1 VRRLVFAFIVGVALM
16 VPVVAAAPV
25 SANSNVDAKRAVASY
40 NAMQRYLFDSRTGMY
55 SEVAGE
61 PASAYAWPYS
71 QALAATIAVA
81 ALPSRRA
88 AADVPKRLRS
98 LDLRYRVGAMYAAWP
113 GGDIYFDDNEWIAGA
128 LLDWSATRGGLPA
141 RKRAAE
147 LFMQIVQA
155 WDSDA
160 QHPCAGGIFWT
171 DAAGNHDR
179 NTVTTA
185 NAALLGLRLYKAT
198 HTASY
203 LTWSKRLL
211 GWVDECML
219 GTDDLYS
226 DHIALDGT
234 IDETHWSYN
243 QGLLI
248 GSLVELYGITHD
260 AATLA
265 RAEQVG
271 DAALA
276 YFVDRWDSDE
286 PPEFAAIFFR
296 HLLSLAAVDLR
307 QDYVAAA
314 QSYGDQAWA
323 AARDSRTGLF
333 SYSGQT
339 RLLDQAALVQLYATL
354 ARHPLTSDP

>member
-1 VRRLVFAFIVGVALM
+1 
-16 VPVVAAAPV
+16 
-25 SANSNVDAKRAVASY
+25 
-40 NAMQRYLFDSRTGMY
+40 MQRYLFDPRTGTY
-55 SEVAGE
+55 SEVAGA

-88 AADVPKRLRS
+88 AAAVPKRLRL
-98 LDLRYRVGAMYAAWP
+98 LDRRYHAGAMYAAWP
-113 GGDIYFDDNEWIAGA
+113 GGDVYFDDNAWIAGA
-128 LLDWSATRGGLPA
+128 LLDWSAALGGLPA
-141 RKRAAE
+141 RRRAAG
-147 LFMQIVQA
+147 LFTQIVRA
-155 WDSDA
+155 WDSDP

-171 DAAGNHDR
+171 EAAGNHDR

-185 NAALLGLRLYKAT
+185 NAALLGLRLYTAT
-198 HTASY
+198 HAAPY
-203 LTWSKRLL
+203 LVWSKRLL
-211 GWVDECML
+211 AWVDQCML

-234 IDETHWSYN
+234 VDETHWSYN

-248 GSLVELYGITHD
+248 GSLVQLYGITHD
-260 AATLA
+260 AAILA

-276 YFVDRWDSDE
+276 YFVDRWDSGE

-296 HLLSLAAVDLR
+296 HLLALAAVDLR

-314 QSYGDQAWA
+314 ESYGDQAWS

-333 SYSGQT
+333 TFSGQT

>member
-1 VRRLVFAFIVGVALM
+1 LVLIVGAALL
-16 VPVVAAAPV
+16 VPVLAAAPAG
-25 SANSNVDAKRAVASY
+25 ANSTIDAKRALASY
-40 NAMQRYLFDSRTGMY
+40 GAMQRYLFDARTGMY
-55 SEVAGE
+55 REVAG
-61 PASAYAWPYS
+61 ATSSAYAWPYS

-88 AADVPKRLRS
+88 ALDVPKLLRAM
-98 LDLRYRVGAMYAAWP
+98 DRRYRAGSIYTASP
-113 GGDIYFDDNEWIAGA
+113 GGDVYFDDNAWIAGA
-128 LLDWSATRGGLPA
+128 FLDWSSAHGGAPA
-141 RKRAAE
+141 RKRAAQ
-147 LFMQIVQA
+147 LFAEIVRA
-155 WDSDA
+155 WDSNA
-160 QHPCAGGIFWT
+160 QDPCAGGIFWT
-171 DAAGNHDR
+171 DATGNRDR

-198 HTASY
+198 HVASY
-203 LTWSKRLL
+203 LAWSTRLL
-211 GWVDECML
+211 AWVDQCML

-234 IDETHWSYN
+234 VDETHWSYN

-248 GSLVELYGITHD
+248 GALVELYGITHD

-276 YFVDRWDSDE
+276 YFVDRWDSGE

-296 HLLSLAAVDLR
+296 HLLALAAVDLR
-307 QDYVAAA
+307 PDYVAAA
-314 QSYGDQAWA
+314 ESYGEQAWW

-333 SYSGQT
+333 SFSGQT